1 MSAHQNK
8 IPESKSKSKF
18 QSLNINTIYQ
28 VQTRLTTVCVSSFL
42 NYFITRALPTNNPLR
57 TCLPNMVSRVLEKCR
72 RLGEL
77 Q

>member
-28 VQTRLTTVCVSSFL
+28 VTQTRLKTD
-42 NYFITRALPTNNPLR
+42 LPVFADISNCRGLPANSRLR
-57 TCLPNMVSRVLEKCR
+57 TYLPSMVSRVSAKSR
-72 RLGEL
+72 QPDEL

>member
-28 VQTRLTTVCVSSFL
+28 VTQTEDPFAWLLTFL
-42 NYFITRALPTNNPLR
+42 IAGR
-57 TCLPNMVSRVLEKCR
+57 C
-72 RLGEL
+72 

>member
-28 VQTRLTTVCVSSFL
+28 VQTRLTTVCV
-42 NYFITRALPTNNPLR
+42 
-57 TCLPNMVSRVLEKCR
+57 
-72 RLGEL
+72 
-77 Q
+77 

>member
-28 VQTRLTTVCVSSFL
+28 VTQTRLKTNLPVFL
-42 NYFITRALPTNNPLR
+42 TFLIAGGRQQTA
-57 TCLPNMVSRVLEKCR
+57 V
-72 RLGEL
+72 
-77 Q
+77 